1 MNEYQKNNNCDVKS
15 TSRPVMSRPSL
26 FQTLAE
32 VKKQVEYDCFG
43 KTLKKTGK
51 VFIDPLYEEI
61 CLIIAE
67 VLVRPPESTMRI
79 RGNMIET
86 GIVQEVYR
94 ALTNEHVQMVYENFV
109 AQEHHVYKKSAY
121 LQTALYNAVFEL
133 SANDMNGG
141 LC

>member
-1 MNEYQKNNNCDVKS
+1 MNKYQKNNNCDVES
-15 TSRPVMSRPSL
+15 TSRPVMSRPSI

-43 KTLKKTGK
+43 KTIKKTGK
-51 VFIDPLYEEI
+51 VIFDPLYEEI

-94 ALTNEHVQMVYENFV
+94 ALTNEHVQMVYENFN
-109 AQEHHVYKKSAY
+109 AQASHVYKKSAY

-133 SANDMNGG
+133 NANYTNGG

>member
-15 TSRPVMSRPSL
+15 MSRPVTSRPSL

-43 KTLKKTGK
+43 KTLKKTGR
-51 VFIDPLYEEI
+51 VFFDPLYEEI

-79 RGNMIET
+79 RGNVIET

-94 ALTNEHVQMVYENFV
+94 ALTNEHVQMVYENFN
-109 AQEHHVYKKSAY
+109 AQERHVYKKSAY

-133 SANDMNGG
+133 SANDTNGG

>member
-1 MNEYQKNNNCDVKS
+1 MNEYPKNNNCDVKS
-15 TSRPVMSRPSL
+15 TSCPVPSRPSL

-43 KTLKKTGK
+43 KTIKTTGK
-51 VFIDPLYEEI
+51 VIFDPLYEEI

-94 ALTNEHVQMVYENFV
+94 ALTNEHVQMVYENFN
-109 AQEHHVYKKSAY
+109 ARASHVYKKSAY
-121 LQTALYNAVFEL
+121 LQTSLYNAVFEL
-133 SANDMNGG
+133 NANYTNGG